1 MCSPSQGPGWT
12 AEVSREEPLEAPQ
25 REVQS
30 PAPGKVLP
38 GLSKGECCGQARGGD
53 DALQLSTGE
62 IHVEGP
68 GRFWAPRKNWAGI
81 PVAER
86 W

>member
-1 MCSPSQGPGWT
+1 M
-12 AEVSREEPLEAPQ
+12 SREEPLEAPQ

-30 PAPGKVLP
+30 PAPGEVLP
-38 GLSKGECCGQARGGD
+38 GLSKGECCGQAGGGD

-68 GRFWAPRKNWAGI
+68 GRFWAPRKNWAGT